1 MLEDGPHSTG
11 SSSPMGPLGNR
22 QERSGTQFPKM
33 PTRWKRTN
41 FQQSQISR
49 NSQSPVTQGVLQG
62 RLPSAPGLS
71 QVRPPRSQGDEVVT
85 THTLTNK

>member
-22 QERSGTQFPKM
+22 QEGSGTQFPKM

-49 NSQSPVTQGVLQG
+49 NSQSPITQGVLQG
-62 RLPSAPGLS
+62 RTQRVSFCPGPEPSRATKVLG
-71 QVRPPRSQGDEVVT
+71 R
-85 THTLTNK
+85 